1 MKSVF
6 VGSGVALVTPFC
18 KDGSINEEML
28 EELVEY
34 HCINQTDA
42 IIVCGTTGESA
53 TLSEEER
60 LLCIKRAVQFAKG
73 RIPIIA
79 GTGTNCTR
87 TTVQL
92 SKEAENCGADGVLV
106 VTPYYNKP
114 TQKGLLAHYGNVAEN
129 VHIPVLIYNVG
140 NRTGCNIEPE
150 TISLLARYNK
160 PTQKGLLAHYG
171 NVAEN
176 VHIPV
181 LIYNVGNRTGCNIE
195 PETISL
201 LARKNENIAGV
212 KEASGN
218 ISQVAKILELTDGKI
233 DVYAG
238 NDNQIVPVLSLG
250 GKGVVSVL
258 ANISPREVH
267 NICDNFLSG
276 NIKESCAL
284 QLKALPLIRQL
295 FCEVNPIP
303 IKKALAFMG
312 KDVGSLRM
320 PLLDLEE
327 EKGKTLARI
336 MCEYGIK
343 LSQEGEIWLT

>member
-150 TISLLARYNK
+150 TISLLAR
-160 PTQKGLLAHYG
+160 
-171 NVAEN
+171 
-176 VHIPV
+176 
-181 LIYNVGNRTGCNIE
+181 
-195 PETISL
+195 
-201 LARKNENIAGV
+201 KNENIAGV

-250 GKGVVSVL
+250 GKGVISVL
-258 ANISPREVH
+258 ANIAPREVH

>member
-150 TISLLARYNK
+150 TISLLAR
-160 PTQKGLLAHYG
+160 
-171 NVAEN
+171 
-176 VHIPV
+176 
-181 LIYNVGNRTGCNIE
+181 
-195 PETISL
+195 
-201 LARKNENIAGV
+201 KNENIVGV

-250 GKGVVSVL
+250 GKGVISVL
-258 ANISPREVH
+258 ANIAPREVH

>member
-6 VGSGVALVTPFC
+6 VGPGVALVTPCC

-92 SKEAENCGADGVLV
+92 SKEAENCGVDGVLV

-114 TQKGLLAHYGNVAEN
+114 TQNGLLAHYEKVAEN
-129 VHIPVLIYNVG
+129 IHIPM
-140 NRTGCNIEPE
+140 
-150 TISLLARYNK
+150 
-160 PTQKGLLAHYG
+160 
-171 NVAEN
+171 
-176 VHIPV
+176 

-201 LARKNENIAGV
+201 LARKNENIVGV

-250 GKGVVSVL
+250 GKGVISVL
-258 ANISPREVH
+258 ANIAPREVH

>member
-34 HCINQTDA
+34 HCINQTNA

-92 SKEAENCGADGVLV
+92 SKEAENCGVDGVLV

-114 TQKGLLAHYGNVAEN
+114 TQNGLLAHYEKVAEN
-129 VHIPVLIYNVG
+129 IHIPM
-140 NRTGCNIEPE
+140 
-150 TISLLARYNK
+150 
-160 PTQKGLLAHYG
+160 
-171 NVAEN
+171 
-176 VHIPV
+176 

-201 LARKNENIAGV
+201 LARKNENIVGV

-258 ANISPREVH
+258 ANIAPREVH
-267 NICDNFLSG
+267 NICENFLSG

-343 LSQEGEIWLT
+343 LSEEGEIWLT

>member
-92 SKEAENCGADGVLV
+92 SKEAENCGVDGVLV

-114 TQKGLLAHYGNVAEN
+114 TQNGLLAHYEKVAEN
-129 VHIPVLIYNVG
+129 IHIPM
-140 NRTGCNIEPE
+140 
-150 TISLLARYNK
+150 
-160 PTQKGLLAHYG
+160 
-171 NVAEN
+171 
-176 VHIPV
+176 

-201 LARKNENIAGV
+201 LARKNENIVGV

-258 ANISPREVH
+258 ANIAPREVH
-267 NICDNFLSG
+267 NICENFLSG

-343 LSQEGEIWLT
+343 LSEEGEIWLT

>member
-150 TISLLARYNK
+150 TISLLAR
-160 PTQKGLLAHYG
+160 
-171 NVAEN
+171 
-176 VHIPV
+176 
-181 LIYNVGNRTGCNIE
+181 
-195 PETISL
+195 
-201 LARKNENIAGV
+201 KNENIVGV

>member
-60 LLCIKRAVQFAKG
+60 LLCIKRVVQFAKG

-150 TISLLARYNK
+150 TISLLAR
-160 PTQKGLLAHYG
+160 
-171 NVAEN
+171 
-176 VHIPV
+176 
-181 LIYNVGNRTGCNIE
+181 
-195 PETISL
+195 
-201 LARKNENIAGV
+201 KNENIVGV

-218 ISQVAKILELTDGKI
+218 ISQVAKILELTEGKI

-250 GKGVVSVL
+250 GKGVISVL
-258 ANISPREVH
+258 ANIAPREVH

>member
-92 SKEAENCGADGVLV
+92 SKEAENCGVDGVLV

-150 TISLLARYNK
+150 TISLLAR
-160 PTQKGLLAHYG
+160 
-171 NVAEN
+171 
-176 VHIPV
+176 
-181 LIYNVGNRTGCNIE
+181 
-195 PETISL
+195 
-201 LARKNENIAGV
+201 KNENIVGV

-250 GKGVVSVL
+250 GKGVISVL
-258 ANISPREVH
+258 ANIAPREVH

>member
-6 VGSGVALVTPFC
+6 IGSGVALVTPFC

-60 LLCIKRAVQFAKG
+60 LLCIKRAVQFARG
-73 RIPIIA
+73 RVPIIA

-92 SKEAENCGADGVLV
+92 SKEAEECGADGVLV

-114 TQKGLLAHYGNVAEN
+114 TQKGLLAHYGKLAEN
-129 VHIPVLIYNVG
+129 IKIPILIYNVG

-150 TISLLARYNK
+150 T
-160 PTQKGLLAHYG
+160 
-171 NVAEN
+171 VF
-176 VHIPV
+176 
-181 LIYNVGNRTGCNIE
+181 
-195 PETISL
+195 L
-201 LARKNENIAGV
+201 LARKNENIIGV

-218 ISQVAKILELTDGKI
+218 ISQVAKIMELTDGKI

-250 GKGVVSVL
+250 GKGVISVL
-258 ANISPREVH
+258 ANIAPREVH
-267 NICDNFLSG
+267 KICENFLSG

-295 FCEVNPIP
+295 FCEANPIP
-303 IKKALAFMG
+303 IKKALSFMG

>member
-92 SKEAENCGADGVLV
+92 SKEAENCGVDGVLV

-114 TQKGLLAHYGNVAEN
+114 TQNGLLAHYEKVAEN
-129 VHIPVLIYNVG
+129 IHIPM
-140 NRTGCNIEPE
+140 
-150 TISLLARYNK
+150 
-160 PTQKGLLAHYG
+160 
-171 NVAEN
+171 
-176 VHIPV
+176 

-201 LARKNENIAGV
+201 LARKNENIVGV

-250 GKGVVSVL
+250 GKGVISVL
-258 ANISPREVH
+258 ANIAPREVH

-327 EKGKTLARI
+327 EKGKT
-336 MCEYGIK
+336 
-343 LSQEGEIWLT
+343 

>member
-1 MKSVF
+1 M
-6 VGSGVALVTPFC
+6 
-18 KDGSINEEML
+18 
-28 EELVEY
+28 
-34 HCINQTDA
+34 
-42 IIVCGTTGESA
+42 
-53 TLSEEER
+53 SEEER

-106 VTPYYNKP
+106 VTPY
-114 TQKGLLAHYGNVAEN
+114 
-129 VHIPVLIYNVG
+129 
-140 NRTGCNIEPE
+140 
-150 TISLLARYNK
+150 YNK

>member
-28 EELVEY
+28 GELVEY

-129 VHIPVLIYNVG
+129 VHIPVF
-140 NRTGCNIEPE
+140 
-150 TISLLARYNK
+150 
-160 PTQKGLLAHYG
+160 
-171 NVAEN
+171 
-176 VHIPV
+176 
-181 LIYNVGNRTGCNIE
+181 IYNVGNRTGCNIE

-201 LARKNENIAGV
+201 LARKNENIVGV

-218 ISQVAKILELTDGKI
+218 ISQVAKILELTEGKI

-250 GKGVVSVL
+250 GKGVISVL
-258 ANISPREVH
+258 ANIAPREVH
-267 NICDNFLSG
+267 HICEKFLTG

>member
-1 MKSVF
+1 MESIF

-18 KDGSINEEML
+18 KDGSINVEML

-34 HCINQTDA
+34 HCANQTDG

-53 TLSEEER
+53 TLSKEER
-60 LLCIKRAVQFAKG
+60 LLCIKRVVEFAKG
-73 RIPIIA
+73 KVPIIA

-92 SKEAENCGADGVLV
+92 SKEAENCGVDGVLI

-114 TQKGLLAHYGNVAEN
+114 TQEGLIAHYENVAKN
-129 VHIPVLIYNVG
+129 IKIPMIIYNVG

-150 TISLLARYNK
+150 TISLLAR
-160 PTQKGLLAHYG
+160 
-171 NVAEN
+171 E
-176 VHIPV
+176 
-181 LIYNVGNRTGCNIE
+181 
-195 PETISL
+195 
-201 LARKNENIAGV
+201 NENIVGV
-212 KEASGN
+212 KEASGS
-218 ISQVAKILELTDGKI
+218 ISQVAKIVELTKGKI

-250 GKGVVSVL
+250 GKGVISVL
-258 ANISPREVH
+258 ANIAPREVH
-267 NICDNFLSG
+267 KICNDFFIG

-295 FCEVNPIP
+295 SCEVNPIP
-303 IKKALAFMG
+303 IKKALSFMG

-320 PLLDLEE
+320 PLLDLGE

-343 LSQEGEIWLT
+343 LSQKVKYG

>member
-92 SKEAENCGADGVLV
+92 SKEAENCGVDGVLV

-114 TQKGLLAHYGNVAEN
+114 TQNGLLAHYEKVAEN
-129 VHIPVLIYNVG
+129 IHIPM
-140 NRTGCNIEPE
+140 
-150 TISLLARYNK
+150 
-160 PTQKGLLAHYG
+160 
-171 NVAEN
+171 
-176 VHIPV
+176 

-201 LARKNENIAGV
+201 LARKNENIVGV

-218 ISQVAKILELTDGKI
+218 ISQVAKILELTDGEI

-250 GKGVVSVL
+250 GKGVISVL
-258 ANISPREVH
+258 ANIAPREVH

>member
-150 TISLLARYNK
+150 TISLLAR
-160 PTQKGLLAHYG
+160 
-171 NVAEN
+171 E
-176 VHIPV
+176 
-181 LIYNVGNRTGCNIE
+181 
-195 PETISL
+195 
-201 LARKNENIAGV
+201 NENIVGV

-218 ISQVAKILELTDGKI
+218 ISQVAKILEFTDGKI

-250 GKGVVSVL
+250 GKGVISVL
-258 ANISPREVH
+258 ANIAPREVH

>member
-106 VTPYYNKP
+106 VTPY
-114 TQKGLLAHYGNVAEN
+114 
-129 VHIPVLIYNVG
+129 
-140 NRTGCNIEPE
+140 
-150 TISLLARYNK
+150 YNK

-320 PLLDLEE
+320 PLLDLE
-327 EKGKTLARI
+327 
-336 MCEYGIK
+336 
-343 LSQEGEIWLT
+343 

>member
-92 SKEAENCGADGVLV
+92 SKEAENCGVDGVLV

-114 TQKGLLAHYGNVAEN
+114 TQNGLLAHYEKVAEN
-129 VHIPVLIYNVG
+129 IHIPM
-140 NRTGCNIEPE
+140 
-150 TISLLARYNK
+150 
-160 PTQKGLLAHYG
+160 
-171 NVAEN
+171 
-176 VHIPV
+176 

-201 LARKNENIAGV
+201 LARKNENIVGV

-250 GKGVVSVL
+250 GKGVISVL
-258 ANISPREVH
+258 ANIAPREVH